1 MQTSMGEGVQA
12 DSPGW
17 PRCAGH
23 SFLRFRSS
31 AKVGMATTCGAWT
44 RLPDRTDKTVA
55 AMASASMSVR
65 LGDGSAALFWTDK
78 WTSAGTLSTTLAP
91 NLFAVITRAG
101 RRRTVRD
108 ALLGNRWA
116 RDIAGATTVQML
128 CQFLKVWE
136 LTREVVLDPLQS
148 DRFVWKWSA
157 DGRYSASS
165 TYRAFFLG
173 STSLLGARELWRTRA
188 PPRVKFFGWL
198 ALHRRLWTAER
209 RMRHGLQANNDCS
222 LCGQAAETVEHMLLG
237 CVLVRQLW
245 HSLLQ
250 PIGLAALTPDRVEDI
265 PQWWLA
271 QRRRIE
277 RDARPM
283 FDSMFLLLAWNV
295 WKHRNG
301 IVFQRWPSPDLT
313 RLRSDTIRE
322 AQEWHEADV
331 GCTH

>member
-1 MQTSMGEGVQA
+1 M
-12 DSPGW
+12 
-17 PRCAGH
+17 
-23 SFLRFRSS
+23 
-31 AKVGMATTCGAWT
+31 
-44 RLPDRTDKTVA
+44 LPDRTDKTVA

-78 WTSAGTLSTTLAP
+78 WTSARTLSTTLAP
-91 NLFAVITRAG
+91 DLFAVITRAG
-101 RRRTVRD
+101 RRQTVRD

-116 RDIAGATTVQML
+116 RDIAGATTVQVL

-209 RMRHGLQANNDCS
+209 RMRHGLQVASQANNDCS

-237 CVLVRQLW
+237 CVLVRQLSGTPCCSRSVSPRSRRIASRIYLNGGW
-245 HSLLQ
+245 
-250 PIGLAALTPDRVEDI
+250 PNGAALSGMQDQCST
-265 PQWWLA
+265 LC
-271 QRRRIE
+271 
-277 RDARPM
+277 
-283 FDSMFLLLAWNV
+283 SC
-295 WKHRNG
+295 
-301 IVFQRWPSPDLT
+301 S
-313 RLRSDTIRE
+313 
-322 AQEWHEADV
+322 WHGMCGSIA
-331 GCTH
+331 TA